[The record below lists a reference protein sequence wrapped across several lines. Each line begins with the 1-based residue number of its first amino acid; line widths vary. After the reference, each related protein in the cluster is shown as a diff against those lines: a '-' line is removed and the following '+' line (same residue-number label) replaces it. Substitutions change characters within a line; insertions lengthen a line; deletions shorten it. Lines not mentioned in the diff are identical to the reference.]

1 MMRSLFHLYKQLM
14 ISEIAKQ
21 KSKPK
26 LQISIENLKILVI
39 LVEILLALGKVK
51 GIKTLQTQLIA
62 SLNLIEMKCIFLTIT
77 LETLKVAKEMP
88 IKKNKATGHL
98 QLTFVILNTKFQKI
112 VQMKQILE
120 RLLMKKK
127 IGMFGGLTDLFFQLS
142 CLR

>member
-1 MMRSLFHLYKQLM
+1 MMKNLIYLYKRLM
-14 ISEIAKQ
+14 IQEIAKQ

-62 SLNLIEMKCIFLTIT
+62 SLSLIEMKCIFLTII
-77 LETLKVAKEMP
+77 LETLKVVKEMP

-127 IGMFGGLTDLFFQLS
+127 IGMCGGLTVLFFLHS

>member
-77 LETLKVAKEMP
+77 LETLKVAKEML

-127 IGMFGGLTDLFFQLS
+127 IGMFGGLTDLFFLLS